1 MVNLGNYEDGGRR
14 MYLRRLEMGAATAGA
29 RRWLVLA
36 ALSSNTMRR
45 EQRCW
50 FRRQQRLQHE
60 TGAEVAGS
68 GDNRG
73 CSSHICPETDVAGL
87 VPADVAGRRLYVH
100 REEELVFLATCVQGS
115 MELSH
120 FFFSVLVWLGR
131 FFLWFGHGGLFWSM
145 HGVDVVRGLSRN
157 CNFSP
162 AGA

>member
-120 FFFSVLVWLGR
+120 FFFFCFGLARTFFSLVWAWRSFLVNAWSGR
-131 FFLWFGHGGLFWSM
+131 GSWIESQL
-145 HGVDVVRGLSRN
+145 
-157 CNFSP
+157 
-162 AGA
+162 